1 MNSCFEETKGLPK
14 AKKYLNY
21 PEQQTAK
28 HDLHRKLCII
38 NKKRILNM
46 EKLHCIKD
54 KNRA

>member
-1 MNSCFEETKGLPK
+1 MFRRDKRIAESK
-14 AKKYLNY
+14 KKYLNY

-38 NKKRILNM
+38 NKRILNM